1 MSMAGLIDHLTFA
14 WKFSQNPI
22 STLSAEHYKEKVV
35 KKEVFNRTILYVYDE
50 DVIKHVFA
58 TNSKNYPLSFVRR
71 IVFNPIMPDG
81 MLVSLGEPWKAAR
94 KATAPIFTPGFIES
108 LNSAV
113 QHCASKSASQLAL
126 DDGQTVPITEFMQEL
141 TMRLLVASLFD
152 GCETFDIRKF
162 IATVRELRRLAG
174 IPHTFDLLSLPIW
187 VPRVGRPDVT
197 LLCGQLRDTARVLLD
212 HAKANGPSGSLMARV
227 LGLESGNTPIDDEVA
242 LDHLLSFLLAGY
254 DTTARAFIW
263 SSFLISQHPEVR
275 AKVNAEVAALGS
287 DPAHPDRL
295 PYLQAVIRESMRLY
309 PPVADLSRVALA
321 DDQVG
326 DLKIKAGTTINVA
339 NFVLHRRAEYYD
351 RPLDFNPDRFM
362 DPDAVKMHKYTYLPF
377 GIGPRV
383 CIGMTLAM
391 LELSVGLAEVYRK
404 VSLEH
409 VGDSEPEP
417 VLRITLQ
424 ASTPVMMRVT
434 ARIPASDIP
443 LEGQPYAHL

>member
-94 KATAPIFTPGFIES
+94 KATAPIFTPGCIES

-174 IPHTFDLLSLPIW
+174 IPHTFDLLSVPPW
-187 VPRVGRPDVT
+187 VPRVVDQTSPF
-197 LLCGQLRDTARVLLD
+197 C
-212 HAKANGPSGSLMARV
+212 
-227 LGLESGNTPIDDEVA
+227 
-242 LDHLLSFLLAGY
+242 
-254 DTTARAFIW
+254 
-263 SSFLISQHPEVR
+263 
-275 AKVNAEVAALGS
+275 
-287 DPAHPDRL
+287 
-295 PYLQAVIRESMRLY
+295 AVS
-309 PPVADLSRVALA
+309 
-321 DDQVG
+321 
-326 DLKIKAGTTINVA
+326 
-339 NFVLHRRAEYYD
+339 
-351 RPLDFNPDRFM
+351 
-362 DPDAVKMHKYTYLPF
+362 
-377 GIGPRV
+377 
-383 CIGMTLAM
+383 
-391 LELSVGLAEVYRK
+391 
-404 VSLEH
+404 
-409 VGDSEPEP
+409 
-417 VLRITLQ
+417 
-424 ASTPVMMRVT
+424 
-434 ARIPASDIP
+434 
-443 LEGQPYAHL
+443 